1 MLFRMILPHPFVLS
15 LFVLGLLLSAPPVRA
30 ASPVQSLEVQR
41 QGEGYVIDAS
51 FVAPVPRAL
60 AWSVL
65 TDFGAMARFVPNL
78 QDSRVT
84 AGSGPQFT
92 VRQQGVARFGPFEFP
107 FDSTRR
113 IDLLPSEAIRSVQI
127 AGNLRRLESHT
138 TLAEAPGGTRVS
150 YHVELLPGSDFPALI
165 GAAFLR
171 HEVREQLEAIV
182 QEMLRR
188 QAAPA
193 ARP

>member
-1 MLFRMILPHPFVLS
+1 MSRVRLLRVL
-15 LFVLGLLLSAPPVRA
+15 VLGLLLCAPLARA

-51 FVAPVPRAL
+51 FIVPVPRAL
-60 AWSVL
+60 AWTVL

-78 QDSRVT
+78 LESRVT
-84 AGSGPQFT
+84 VGSPQLT
-92 VRQQGVARFGPFEFP
+92 VHQRGVARFGPLEFP
-107 FDSTRR
+107 FESVRR
-113 IDLLPSEAIRSVQI
+113 VDMRPPEAIDSVQI
-127 AGNLRRLESHT
+127 TGNLRRLESHT
-138 TLAEAPGGTRVS
+138 TLAEVSDGTRVS
-150 YHVELLPGSDFPALI
+150 YRVELLPGNDFPKLI

-188 QAAPA
+188 QAASA